1 VTDRPMIGLEDA
13 FGVRAASLRSLQSK
27 LLKLFDSAGYGEV
40 IPPLLERPE
49 ILKTGA
55 GKFLADQTMVFSDP
69 ADAGLLA
76 VRSDITPQIARI
88 AATRLLSKD
97 ELRLCY
103 SGQVVLARPESRHGS
118 RQQWQTGVECLG
130 VPSPAGDIEVMC
142 LAAQCMQAAGFKTP
156 VLQLGHVGLLKSLVG
171 GCHVSLDRW
180 TKRLARRSPDDMA
193 ALVEE
198 SDLSDVC
205 RDALF
210 VMASGHA
217 DLAWMKGQ
225 MGRINDEFDAA
236 VEELIHLVA
245 QLEKELDG
253 VSLQLDAAVMPRF
266 LYHSGV
272 VFAGFA
278 EGVPYALLYGGR
290 YDAMMAA
297 HGRDMP
303 ATGFSFDLWAWLDS
317 GVEGES

>member
-1 VTDRPMIGLEDA
+1 MTDRPMIGLEDA

-27 LLKLFDSAGYGEV
+27 LLKLFESAGYGEV

-76 VRSDITPQIARI
+76 VRPDITPQIARI
-88 AATRLLSKD
+88 AATRLLSSD

-103 SGQVVLARPESRHGS
+103 SGQVVLARPKSRHGS
-118 RQQWQTGVECLG
+118 RQQWQTGVECMG
-130 VPSPAGDIEVMC
+130 ISSPAGDIDVMR
-142 LAAQCMQAAGFKTP
+142 LAVQSMQAAGFKTP

-171 GCHVSLDRW
+171 GCHISLDRW
-180 TKRLARRSPDDMA
+180 TKGLAQRSPDDMA
-193 ALVEE
+193 TLVEQA
-198 SDLSDVC
+198 DLPDVC
-205 RDALF
+205 KDALL

-217 DLAWMKGQ
+217 DLAWMKGK
-225 MGRINDEFDAA
+225 MGRINDEFDTAA
-236 VEELIHLVA
+236 LELIHLVA
-245 QLEKELDG
+245 QLQGELND

-303 ATGFSFDLWAWLDS
+303 ATGFSLDLWAWLDS

>member
-1 VTDRPMIGLEDA
+1 MIGLEDA

-27 LLKLFDSAGYGEV
+27 LLRLFASAGYGEV

-130 VPSPAGDIEVMC
+130 VSSPAGDIEVMR

-205 RDALF
+205 REALS

-217 DLAWMKGQ
+217 DLAWMKGR
-225 MGRINDEFDAA
+225 MGRINDDFDAA
-236 VEELIHLVA
+236 AEELIHLVA

>member
-1 VTDRPMIGLEDA
+1 MIGLEDA
-13 FGVRAASLRSLQSK
+13 FGVRAASLRRLQSK
-27 LLKLFDSAGYGEV
+27 LLNLFTEAGYGEV

-88 AATRLLSKD
+88 AATRLLSSD

-130 VPSPAGDIEVMC
+130 IASPAGDIEVMR
-142 LAAQCMQAAGFKTP
+142 LAVQSMQVAGFKTP
-156 VLQLGHVGLLKSLVG
+156 VLQLGHVGLLKSLVRES
-171 GCHVSLDRW
+171 HVSLDRW
-180 TKRLARRSPDDMA
+180 TALLARRSPDDMT
-193 ALVEE
+193 ALVGQAN
-198 SDLSDVC
+198 LSDEYS
-205 RDALF
+205 DALI
-210 VMASGHA
+210 VMASGQA
-217 DLAWMKGQ
+217 DLSWMKGK
-225 MGRINDEFDAA
+225 MGRINEGFDAA
-236 VEELIHLVA
+236 ALELIHLVERL
-245 QLEKELDG
+245 QDELND

-303 ATGFSFDLWAWLDS
+303 ATGFSLDLWDWLDS
-317 GVEGES
+317 GVEGDS